1 MIYLEFAAV
10 EQAAAIAAGLFAS
23 LNKRGT
29 TMKERKTIVVA
40 LGGNAIIEEGTEG
53 TITQQFANTRKSLTA
68 IVDMIA
74 QGHRVVLT
82 HGNGPQ
88 AGVHLIRNEAAS
100 SQVPPSPLG
109 VIVADTQG
117 SMGYMI
123 AQSLANALNK
133 AGLRKEVVTLITQV
147 VVDPQDPS
155 MLNPTKY
162 VGPFYRA
169 EQVEQLS
176 ARGWIIKEDPGRG
189 YRRVVPSP
197 LPLDVVEKET
207 IRDLLRDGK
216 IVIAAGGGGVPVCR
230 EKDGSLEGVD
240 AVIDKDRASA
250 LLASLI
256 AADQLII
263 LTGVEK
269 VAINFKKPD
278 QRFFDRLSV
287 TECERFLAEG
297 QFPRGSM
304 GPKIEAACDF
314 VKRGGAEVIITSM
327 ENASLA
333 VEGRAGTVIS
343 A

>member
-1 MIYLEFAAV
+1 
-10 EQAAAIAAGLFAS
+10 
-23 LNKRGT
+23 
-29 TMKERKTIVVA
+29 
-40 LGGNAIIEEGTEG
+40 
-53 TITQQFANTRKSLTA
+53 
-68 IVDMIA
+68 MIA

-123 AQSLANALNK
+123 AQSLANALLK
-133 AGLRKEVVTLITQV
+133 AGIRKEVATLITQV

-207 IRDLLRDGK
+207 IKDLLQDGK
-216 IVIAAGGGGVPVCR
+216 IVIAAGGGGVPVYR
-230 EKDGSLEGVD
+230 EEDGSLEGVD

-256 AADQLII
+256 DADQLII

-287 TECERFLAEG
+287 GECERFLTEG
-297 QFPRGSM
+297 QFPKGSM

-333 VEGRAGTVIS
+333 VEGKAGTVIS